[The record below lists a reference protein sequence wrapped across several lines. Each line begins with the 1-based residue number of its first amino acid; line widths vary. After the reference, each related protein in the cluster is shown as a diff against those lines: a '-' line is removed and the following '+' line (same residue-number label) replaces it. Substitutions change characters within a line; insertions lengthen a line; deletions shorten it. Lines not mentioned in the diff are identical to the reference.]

1 MYCAVAG
8 FLLVY
13 WQHLAQRLSVVH
25 VELARLQG
33 HEKVQGMERVELS
46 RLVLQRIYD
55 DYAFVLGESDRAAHM
70 RNVTATAATA
80 HLVFHQILPE
90 LYYGVEMAN
99 NVSSHSPRPDQFHD
113 LLLALSKKSPGSV
126 GSAQWKFKRES
137 QIRYHTGPP
146 LRLSST
152 KVLPP
157 TDRDKPAHAAASS
170 APSSVLSM
178 VAAMLPFRHSG
189 GGGGGGGGVG
199 GGAGSAGSAG
209 DSSDGGLVRGSDGV
223 VGGAVGGVGGGG
235 DGGGGGGG
243 GGGVGDVGFA
253 GAAGGLEVYG
263 GGGGGYAQGGDG
275 LYPRYGAAAG
285 QQRGAA
291 AEAAAAR
298 ERQQGHSTGFTVRVA
313 LIGVLLC
320 VVFFRALRG

>member
-1 MYCAVAG
+1 MLSDEQGLHERKRSTRRRLKHAQSDVFSHKKTAYLSASDQNLSTGSFKHVARRRRRRSRVDLTTLLDAARTALGSVSPAALGIVVYCAVAG

-13 WQHLAQRLSVVH
+13 WHHLSQRLSVVNA
-25 VELARLQG
+25 ELARLQG

-55 DYAFVLGESDRAAHM
+55 DYSFVLGESDRAAHM

-157 TDRDKPAHAAASS
+157 TDRRDGPARAQGSS
-170 APSSVLSM
+170 APASVLSM
-178 VAAMLPFRHSG
+178 VAAMLPFRG
-189 GGGGGGGGVG
+189 GGGGGGDGAGSAASADDSAEGGGYVRGSDGGGGGVG
-199 GGAGSAGSAG
+199 GG
-209 DSSDGGLVRGSDGV
+209 D
-223 VGGAVGGVGGGG
+223 GGG
-235 DGGGGGGG
+235 DGG
-243 GGGVGDVGFA
+243 VGD
-253 GAAGGLEVYG
+253 
-263 GGGGGYAQGGDG
+263 
-275 LYPRYGAAAG
+275 
-285 QQRGAA
+285 
-291 AEAAAAR
+291 
-298 ERQQGHSTGFTVRVA
+298 
-313 LIGVLLC
+313 
-320 VVFFRALRG
+320 